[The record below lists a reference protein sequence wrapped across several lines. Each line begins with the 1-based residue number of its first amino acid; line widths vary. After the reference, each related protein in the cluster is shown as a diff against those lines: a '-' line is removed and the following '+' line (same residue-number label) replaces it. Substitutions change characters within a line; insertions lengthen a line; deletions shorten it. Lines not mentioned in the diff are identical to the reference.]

1 MTRKKAI
8 ETAMDESLRQMIA
21 NGDASPFGS
30 RESTLL
36 AWISS
41 GRAYD
46 MGRIAGLREAARM
59 TIRHDGGW
67 TPMVGMVQRKARAL
81 AKNLKDANR

>member
-8 ETAMDESLRQMIA
+8 DTAVEI
-21 NGDASPFGS
+21 GWKGS
-30 RESTLL
+30 YIMFDRTKCYQVV
-36 AWISS
+36 A

-46 MGRIAGLREAARM
+46 LGRIAGLREGAKMAM
-59 TIRHDGGW
+59 TDGGW

-81 AKNLKDANR
+81 AKALPK

>member
-21 NGDASPFGS
+21 NGDASPFGT

-46 MGRIAGLREAARM
+46 MGRIAGLREGADMAVNHGEFACRWIRSKAA
-59 TIRHDGGW
+59 
-67 TPMVGMVQRKARAL
+67 AL
-81 AKNLKDANR
+81 AKKLKRS